1 MLFSL
6 SVRSDSSRLFIKEM
20 QITHYH
26 ACPECDLLLNPTLIN
41 VGDKA
46 HCPRCGL
53 LLARPRQQSI
63 ERSFALSVA
72 GFILIFPANL
82 LPMVGIK
89 MLGNSSNGTLWS
101 GVMAL
106 FNEGMW
112 AVALT
117 VFLVSVFFPLIH
129 ITLSLLV
136 SGHLYFNRP
145 HRYLAKWM
153 RWMQHLEEWV
163 MLEVYMLGIIVACV
177 KLMSISELKF
187 GLGLYAFIS
196 LLLITVMLAS
206 SLDSTLFWQRIEQLR
221 EQR

>member
-1 MLFSL
+1 M
-6 SVRSDSSRLFIKEM
+6 K
-20 QITHYH
+20 ITDYD
-26 ACPECDLLLNPTLIN
+26 ACPECDLLLNHALLTI
-41 VGDKA
+41 GDKA
-46 HCPRCGL
+46 RCPRCGFL
-53 LLARPRQQSI
+53 VSRPRQHSI
-63 ERSFALSVA
+63 ERSFALSMA

-82 LPMVGIK
+82 LPMVGVK
-89 MLGNSSNGTLWS
+89 MMGNTSTGTLWS
-101 GVMAL
+101 GVIAL
-106 FNEGMW
+106 VNENMW
-112 AVALT
+112 AVAIT
-117 VFLVSVFFPLIH
+117 VFLVSILFPLLH

-145 HRYLAKWM
+145 NRYLAKWM